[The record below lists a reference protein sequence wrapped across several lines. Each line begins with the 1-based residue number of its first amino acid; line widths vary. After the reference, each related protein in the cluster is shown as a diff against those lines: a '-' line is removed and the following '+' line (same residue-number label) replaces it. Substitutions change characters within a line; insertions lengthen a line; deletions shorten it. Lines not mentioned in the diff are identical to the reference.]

1 MKGQQNRKRVAKRLL
16 VLFSALALAS
26 VLLAAVI
33 IEQTPGV
40 PNVFSPKE
48 TAFQQQTHFLVFTE
62 NKVGENATSAK
73 AYYNA
78 IDPAASNRDFK
89 QWLKNAG
96 FIGDVS
102 QWHPS
107 GKQLIACNQP
117 GCDLPAGTYGD
128 NVINTDS
135 HAIVVN
141 AADLG
146 FVRSQFIRCIPSC
159 TAPNPTMYTYLENY
173 PVNPFAA
180 SGNGGSGFPFKSGF
194 PTQAEATAAI
204 DSALNRPLG
213 ALPGCDPSKTDTAF
227 GCKISRI
234 ADVAFAWA
242 PSPTNPN
249 SAKYGQIYAFIFNES
264 DPSNITETIASPTAG
279 ASPNLATGVLE
290 PFNAGDPFAPNLD
303 FIGNKQNPGVCL
315 ICHGGYASKLTSAG
329 AYPNQGN
336 ISGFRFLPLDIR
348 NLIFTSD
355 AGPEATSRLNQAPP
369 IKEYNRAVL
378 NPVTSQAETD
388 DQGFTR
394 VPVLRDVIQGWY
406 AASLGDTT
414 MSAATQNA
422 DYIPPGWREPVH
434 GGTAPPNSEVLYT
447 DVVSLNCRSCHFNRE
462 LSLDLGT
469 AAMFLANKGNVQ
481 DMVLLPLCQANNPA
495 KGYRP
500 MPLAHLTFQRFW
512 QANKTIEVTPSDP
525 LTVFNTAEKIAN
537 YLGYSGTAGYCA
549 VSGSH

>member
-1 MKGQQNRKRVAKRLL
+1 MKAQQSKKRMVKRLL
-16 VLFSALALAS
+16 MLFSALALAG

-40 PNVFSPKE
+40 PTVFKSTE
-48 TAFQQQTHFLVFTE
+48 SAFQQQTHFLVFTDS
-62 NKVGENATSAK
+62 KTAGENATTAT

-78 IDPAASNRDFK
+78 IDPSKTQRDFK
-89 QWLKNAG
+89 QWLLNAG
-96 FIGDVS
+96 FISNVS

-146 FVRSQFIRCIPSC
+146 FVRSQFIRCVPSC
-159 TAPNPTMYTYLENY
+159 TAANPTMYTYLENY

-194 PTQAEATAAI
+194 PTQAESTAAI
-204 DSALNRPLG
+204 ESALNRPLG

-234 ADVAFAWA
+234 ADVAFDWA

-264 DPSNITETIASPTAG
+264 DPLNITETIASPTAG
-279 ASPNLATGVLE
+279 ASPNLHTGVLD

-315 ICHGGYASKLTSAG
+315 ICHGGYPSNLNGAG

-355 AGPEATSRLNQAPP
+355 SGPEATSRANQEAQ
-369 IKEYNRAVL
+369 IREYNRAVL
-378 NPVTSQAETD
+378 NTVTSKAETD
-388 DQGFTR
+388 DQGVTR
-394 VPVLRDVIQGWY
+394 VPVLRDVIVGWY
-406 AASLGDTT
+406 TDSGGPQFGRT
-414 MSAATQNA
+414 TQNA
-422 DYIPPGWREPVH
+422 DYIPVGWREPVH
-434 GGTAPPNSEVLYT
+434 GGTAPPNSEALYT

-469 AAMFLANKGNVQ
+469 AGMFLANKDNVEQ
-481 DMVLLPLCQANNPA
+481 MVLLPLCQANNPPA
-495 KGYRP
+495 GNRP
-500 MPLAHLTFQRFW
+500 MPLAHLTYQRFW
-512 QANKTIEVTPSDP
+512 QANKTIEVTPSDS
-525 LTVFNTAEKIAN
+525 LTVFNTAEKIAS
-537 YLGYSGTAGYCA
+537 YLGFSGTAGFCA
-549 VSGSH
+549 TQH